1 MIKCLLG
8 HFHHVGVVLNDLV
21 NLLGVDRYDG
31 HGLLDEDEDE
41 LEDKDALPV
50 CQLNDLVV
58 SQESHLGVGEVLVSA
73 TPLDFVD
80 ASKD

>member
-1 MIKCLLG
+1 
-8 HFHHVGVVLNDLV
+8 VGVVLSDLV
-21 NLLGVDRYDG
+21 NLGVDTHDG

-58 SQESHLGVGEVLVSA
+58 SQKSHLGVGEVLVSA